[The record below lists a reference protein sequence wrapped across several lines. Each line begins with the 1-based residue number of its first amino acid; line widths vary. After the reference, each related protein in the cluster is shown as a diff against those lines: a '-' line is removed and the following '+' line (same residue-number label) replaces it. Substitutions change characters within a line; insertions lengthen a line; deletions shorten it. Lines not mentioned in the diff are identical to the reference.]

1 MSFWTCGFDP
11 RPRHKLN
18 SNAIIRLMNFDKNKS
33 LPILVSVIL
42 AVLSIFNFFLVGNIN
57 KNTGG
62 NLVIN
67 VIDGDT
73 IVVNKGLLIRLHGID
88 APELNYCGGQEAKE
102 RLEELVLG
110 KNVSLQE
117 LGMGE
122 YNRVLGLVYVG
133 NQLVNEI
140 LLKEGHAELFG
151 AQTSAKEKLQ
161 QANQYARENEIGIY
175 AKCILAQPPEEE
187 CNIKG
192 NIHARTKTKIY
203 HLPECPNYKT
213 TKVETFRGD
222 QWFCSEEEAISAG
235 FRKAENCL

>member
-1 MSFWTCGFDP
+1 VS
-11 RPRHKLN
+11 
-18 SNAIIRLMNFDKNKS
+18 IIL
-33 LPILVSVIL
+33 II
-42 AVLSIFNFFLVGNIN
+42 LSIFNFLLVGNIN

-88 APELNYCGGQEAKE
+88 APDLEYCGGREAKQ
-102 RLEELVLG
+102 RLEELILD
-110 KNVSLQE
+110 KFVSLHE

-122 YNRVLGLVYVG
+122 YNRVLGLVYFD
-133 NQLVNEI
+133 NKLINEI

-151 AQTSAKEKLQ
+151 AQTSAKEKLE
-161 QANQYARENEIGIY
+161 QANQYARNNRIGIY
-175 AKCILAQPPEEE
+175 DKCILDQPVKKE

-192 NIHARTKTKIY
+192 NIHARNKTKIY

-213 TKVETFRGD
+213 TKIETFRGEE
-222 QWFCSEEEAISAG
+222 WFCTEEEAISAG
-235 FRKAENCL
+235 FKKAENCP

>member
-1 MSFWTCGFDP
+1 
-11 RPRHKLN
+11 
-18 SNAIIRLMNFDKNKS
+18 MNFGKNKS
-33 LPILVSVIL
+33 APFLVSVIFII
-42 AVLSIFNFFLVGNIN
+42 LSILNFFLVGNIN

-88 APELNYCGGQEAKE
+88 APELKFCGGQEAKR
-102 RLEELVLG
+102 RLEELVLD

-133 NQLVNEI
+133 GQFVNEI

-161 QANQYARENEIGIY
+161 QANQFARKNKIGIY
-175 AKCILAQPPEEE
+175 DECISDQPSEEE

-192 NIHARTKTKIY
+192 NIHARRKTKIY

-213 TKVETFRGD
+213 TIIETFRGEE
-222 QWFCSEEEAISAG
+222 WFCSEEEAISAG
-235 FRKAENCL
+235 FEKAENCP